1 MQVVQYGRL
10 AGQEKNQQET
20 QWDKEL
26 TSNMV
31 FIFQPTPNKR
41 CSSCR
46 FRYFFFLIIFG
57 GWVVVC
63 FLYISVEMKENMVGK
78 LIVRD
83 SYKSSRKKMPLR
95 RNDQEKVIYYLDTCY
110 IITLYKVNFQ
120 ILLFKLTFI
129 SSFCTKGLAC
139 TFRRY
144 IERKELLLNILI
156 IFKIISKVWQTLNQ
170 PFNHFGRDCVCHDSV

>member
-1 MQVVQYGRL
+1 
-10 AGQEKNQQET
+10 
-20 QWDKEL
+20 
-26 TSNMV
+26 
-31 FIFQPTPNKR
+31 
-41 CSSCR
+41 
-46 FRYFFFLIIFG
+46 
-57 GWVVVC
+57 
-63 FLYISVEMKENMVGK
+63 MKENMVGK

-144 IERKELLLNILI
+144 IEWKELLLNILI
-156 IFKIISKVWQTLNQ
+156 IFKIISKV
-170 PFNHFGRDCVCHDSV
+170 